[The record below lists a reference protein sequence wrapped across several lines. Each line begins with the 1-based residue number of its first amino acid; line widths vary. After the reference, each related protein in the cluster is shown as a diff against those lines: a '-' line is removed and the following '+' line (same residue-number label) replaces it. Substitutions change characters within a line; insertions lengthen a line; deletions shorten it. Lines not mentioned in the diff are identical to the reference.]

1 MLQFSLWNCISTSTC
16 SWQNYL
22 FILYNFN
29 TNYMIRK
36 LGKTAHCLRHLFSV
50 LKTGSWHGVKS
61 VRHALCKLSSELLS
75 KITFHL
81 CTHRTQGNPSPVR
94 PVAQRAW
101 PIGVTEYRRQA
112 HWRRRQLWSSVR
124 SQSIVQATGPRL
136 LVAESWDR
144 AQVTPEGGGVSVAGQ
159 WSISFPLSISPYRG
173 AIFTRLSSGIWTT
186 VRSATQF
193 HRDMS
198 HPIATITKSYSNA
211 DIYHLFLNHPLPHTH
226 RQLNR
231 LLHLTRATITTRK
244 QPTLTTK
251 TEKPHG
257 PDCNLTGIHQNA
269 QDVTWYIKITFG
281 LILFTLPVPKQKL
294 AMLTTI
300 NKNVLC
306 HQCRDA

>member
-144 AQVTPEGGGVSVAGQ
+144 AQVTPEGGGGVCGGTVVHQ
-159 WSISFPLSISPYRG
+159 FSP
-173 AIFTRLSSGIWTT
+173 INI
-186 VRSATQF
+186 
-193 HRDMS
+193 
-198 HPIATITKSYSNA
+198 
-211 DIYHLFLNHPLPHTH
+211 
-226 RQLNR
+226 
-231 LLHLTRATITTRK
+231 
-244 QPTLTTK
+244 
-251 TEKPHG
+251 
-257 PDCNLTGIHQNA
+257 
-269 QDVTWYIKITFG
+269 
-281 LILFTLPVPKQKL
+281 TLPRRHFHPFIIWDMNYGPVGDPVPQRHVSPHSNNYKV
-294 AMLTTI
+294 I
-300 NKNVLC
+300 F
-306 HQCRDA
+306 